1 MEDNVIIWLSFAWR
15 RILVKQSTTWLGGKI
30 KEEKPQTQSIQRLFC
45 IGKALPKLPIVGIET
60 FLSLIVLAEAVFKKC
75 VKGYYIERST
85 MMSPI

>member
-1 MEDNVIIWLSFAWR
+1 
-15 RILVKQSTTWLGGKI
+15 
-30 KEEKPQTQSIQRLFC
+30 LFC